1 MAYLIKCKVG
11 AFRSLMETIEQL
23 THEVN
28 FLINKEGL
36 HIQCMDT
43 NHVALV
49 SLNVPPKAFNT
60 FSCKNEKTIGLSLTS
75 FLKILKCAQ
84 PKDDFEM
91 CPSDESED
99 VVYLEF
105 SNDKRTF
112 SYDLKLLDLPFSPLN
127 IPSRDDDAII
137 HMNSDDFRDI
147 ISDLSKL
154 GTEVAIE
161 PGDEEILFVIES
173 DEGKGQFEIKY
184 DDDVKKIALE
194 EEVSQ
199 LFALKY
205 LVHFAKA
212 CSFCDMVELRMKEGN
227 PLMVEFPL
235 PKLSSCMID
244 IDTKNYGSLLFFLA
258 PKIDDE

>member
-1 MAYLIKCKVG
+1 
-11 AFRSLMETIEQL
+11 METIEQL
-23 THEVN
+23 THDTTI
-28 FLINKEGL
+28 LINKEGF

-49 SLNVPPKAFNT
+49 SLNIPPRAFNS
-60 FSCKNEKTIGLSLTS
+60 FECKDEKTIGLSLTS
-75 FLKILKCAQ
+75 FMKILKCAQ

-91 CPSDESED
+91 CPSDETDD
-99 VVYLEF
+99 VIFLEF
-105 SNDKRTF
+105 SNEKRTF
-112 SYDLKLLDLPFSPLN
+112 SYDLKLLDLPYSPLN

-137 HMNSDDFRDI
+137 HMNTTDFREVI
-147 ISDLSKL
+147 ADLGKL

-161 PGDEEILFVIES
+161 PGEDEILFVIES

-194 EEVSQ
+194 EEISQ

-205 LVHFAKA
+205 LAHFAKA
-212 CSFCDMVELRMKEGN
+212 CTFCDLVELRMKDGN

-244 IDTKNYGSLLFFLA
+244 TGGSISYGSLLFFLA
-258 PKIDDE
+258 PKIDED